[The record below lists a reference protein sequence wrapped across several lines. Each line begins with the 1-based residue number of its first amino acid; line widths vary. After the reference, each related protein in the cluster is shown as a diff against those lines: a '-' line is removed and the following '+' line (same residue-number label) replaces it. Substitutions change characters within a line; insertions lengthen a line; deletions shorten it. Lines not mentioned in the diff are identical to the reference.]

1 MIRNYPKTPGTSIL
15 CFFSRL
21 DAAQLRGIIAWH
33 MRRFPKD
40 HVFILPQA
48 EEYRTFYGITRAQVL
63 TCLNKPD
70 THEGL
75 ATGHYTAEKAI
86 GAHQVCVYYY
96 VTLPLQGNSDEVY
109 AIVDFIGAAKSPDPA
124 KPEKNKPLA

>member
-1 MIRNYPKTPGTSIL
+1 
-15 CFFSRL
+15 
-21 DAAQLRGIIAWH
+21 

-63 TCLNKPD
+63 TCLNTPD
-70 THEGL
+70 THAGL
-75 ATGHYTAEKAI
+75 ATDHYTAEKTI
-86 GAHQVCVYYY
+86 GAHRVSVYYY

-109 AIVDFIGAAKSPDPA
+109 AIVDFIGSAKSVGPA
-124 KPEKNKPLA
+124 KPKKTKPLA